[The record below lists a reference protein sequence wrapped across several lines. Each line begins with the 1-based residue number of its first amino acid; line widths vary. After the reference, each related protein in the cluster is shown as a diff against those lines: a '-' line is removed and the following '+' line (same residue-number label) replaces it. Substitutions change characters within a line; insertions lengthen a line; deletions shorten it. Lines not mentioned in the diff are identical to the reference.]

1 MRGCARSSHCGALI
15 MLEVVWRPRAQLDR
29 ESIALYLGFEQGNPE
44 AALSAMQSI
53 DSVIGRLRR
62 FPESGG
68 RVLVGGL
75 DHDDYRRTHANPYT
89 IYYRFNEAT
98 LTVYRVIHQ
107 RQDFDVYS
115 LVDLS

>member
-1 MRGCARSSHCGALI
+1 
-15 MLEVVWRPRAQLDR
+15 MLEVTWRPRAQLDR

-53 DSVIGRLRR
+53 DSVIDRLRR

-68 RVLVGGL
+68 CVLVGGL
-75 DHDDYRRTHANPYT
+75 DHDDYRR
-89 IYYRFNEAT
+89 
-98 LTVYRVIHQ
+98 VYRVIHQ

-115 LVDLS
+115 LVDLSKR